1 MSKNKRQQQANEEDN
16 RRSRKEVLI
25 ARKEA
30 EQTRGI
36 RIAIGMVAGLI
47 LVILIIA
54 VVNELVISPNREVA
68 TVAGEKISL
77 NDFQDRVEFERAQR
91 IILLEGQLEAFGNDV
106 GIIQQFAGQM
116 IIDMLPQNSDTF
128 GETVLDQM
136 VAEILIER
144 AASERGITVS
154 ETDVDEAVGA
164 EFGFFGG
171 GLPTPLPTATETI
184 VPTPSLTP
192 IPTAV
197 ITEELPAP
205 TSLPDPT
212 VGPTNTPLPTATPV
226 SEAVFQEEFSEFIAD
241 YTAFGISEARYREGI
256 RMRLLRERV
265 TDALVEEQALSAEAE
280 HANFFVIAT
289 SDEAE
294 ANEIAGMIETGGY
307 LPVWNEIRSRPFD
320 PEAASTALAAEILQR
335 RQDDLSETFGSEV
348 ADAAFGLDV
357 DTPSAIITAVGQDGT
372 QQYFIIMVSGRE
384 MLALDGAALDELKQE
399 ALFAYLEEMREGN
412 VVVGDFWRGRVP
424 TLPVLDSKFLAQPT
438 ATPVV
443 IQPEV
448 PEIPEIPTDQ

>member
-1 MSKNKRQQQANEEDN
+1 
-16 RRSRKEVLI
+16 
-25 ARKEA
+25 
-30 EQTRGI
+30 
-36 RIAIGMVAGLI
+36 
-47 LVILIIA
+47 
-54 VVNELVISPNREVA
+54 
-68 TVAGEKISL
+68 
-77 NDFQDRVEFERAQR
+77 
-91 IILLEGQLEAFGNDV
+91 
-106 GIIQQFAGQM
+106 M

-128 GETVLDQM
+128 GEAVLDQM

-154 ETDVDEAVGA
+154 EADVDEAVGA
-164 EFGFFGG
+164 EFGYFGG

-212 VGPTNTPLPTATPV
+212 AGPTNTPLPTATPV
-226 SEAVFQEEFSEFIAD
+226 SEAAFQEEFATFFAD
-241 YTAFGISEARYREGI
+241 YEAFGISEARYREGI

-265 TDALVEEQALSAEAE
+265 TEALAEEQALPTEAE

-294 ANEIAGMIETGGY
+294 ANEIAAFIEAGDY

-320 PEAASTALAAEILQR
+320 PEAGSTALAAELLQR
-335 RQDDLSETFGSEV
+335 TQADLSETFGTEL
-348 ADAAFGLDV
+348 AEAAFDLAV
-357 DTPSAIITAVGQDGT
+357 DTPSDVITAVGQDGT

-384 MLALDGAALDELKQE
+384 MLPLAPAALDAQNQE
-399 ALFAYLEEMREGN
+399 ALLTYLEELRAGDDVVIGN
-412 VVVGDFWRGRVP
+412 FWRGRVP
-424 TLPVLDSKFLAQPT
+424 TLPVLDSKFLAQAT

-448 PEIPEIPTDQ
+448 PEIPEVPSDQ